1 MITFE
6 EAELLQEAER
16 RLKDIRRDRKARE
29 RHRVRSRALRR
40 GALCAAALLA
50 MTACPMFKAVDT
62 VCRCK
67 ARPPIQAAEPP
78 EDPENEMIEAAL
90 LDSAHVIEGCI
101 VTHYDACAACCGK
114 TDGTTASGVRA
125 TPYVTCAVDPD
136 LIPLGSDLLVDY
148 GDGEL
153 HYYRAD
159 DVGGAVLGNHID
171 LCVSS
176 HEEAVSL
183 GVRTA
188 TVYWAEQ
195 GG

>member
-1 MITFE
+1 MSGAVIK
-6 EAELLQEAER
+6 R
-16 RLKDIRRDRKARE
+16 P
-29 RHRVRSRALRR
+29 RALIC

-50 MTACPMFKAVDT
+50 LTACPVPTAADT
-62 VCRCK
+62 GARCK
-67 ARPPIQAAEPP
+67 ARSSIQDAEPP
-78 EDPENEMIEAAL
+78 EEPENEMIEAAL

-114 TDGTTASGVRA
+114 TDGITASGVRA

-136 LIPLGSDLLVDY
+136 VIPLGSDLLVDY

-159 DVGGAVLGNHID
+159 DVGGAVRGNHID
-171 LCVSS
+171 LCVSG
-176 HEEAVSL
+176 HEEAAAL
-183 GVRTA
+183 GVRSA
-188 TVYWAEQ
+188 TVYWVEQ